1 MLRRLLVVLCSI
13 AGLSH
18 LSPGLAGAQAITGY
32 VHLKTHASGTG
43 GGNNVVPEMGVYRT
57 WVSGVNGLT
66 ETFTQEFAPGPHT
79 FAKVEAL
86 YGPCRATATDVS
98 FTIKAGQWTD
108 VDVPMIYVDCSVAI
122 TVRPSSAPGRVDF
135 GVTGVVNGFS
145 VATCNT
151 GATNTGTFIWTAF
164 HSCQGKVP
172 FGSQIT
178 ATSTP
183 TTLKGCC
190 TGTSTFIANLN
201 ETVYRREFSF
211 IDTSGTPPPPALSA
225 DVSIARLGVT
235 YGGQVMTA
243 TFRVTNSG
251 PGPSYN
257 VILDAPPDSTTFYSR
272 ASIITYM
279 VDDGVCIAF
288 YGACFIGVLPAGES
302 TTFSVRYSGIPRVPG
317 DTSAANFI
325 TRSPSCKQA
334 RAISNQTR
342 EVNEAN
348 NTVAC
353 LDAAIPV
360 TVALSGA
367 TPADRTVQK
376 GTTNVPMLAF
386 TLTPASQQ
394 SVSSV
399 TIRAEGTGNELV
411 DVTSVKLYLDRN
423 ANGLVDPT
431 DSVVASGAFAANDGS
446 VTLAIAPAL
455 VISAPTSLLVT
466 YSFNLT
472 IAQKLGTGA
481 LVAAL
486 AFVLVPV
493 MRRKKGLAVA
503 GLLVAAGITLSSC
516 GGSSPSTPTAPPP
529 AAGSVTF
536 KATLTGVTA
545 SGTAI
550 PALSVSGATITVS
563 K

>member
-1 MLRRLLVVLCSI
+1 MLRRLLIVLCTI

-18 LSPGLAGAQAITGY
+18 LSPARAGAQATTGY
-32 VHLKTHASGTG
+32 VHLKTHTIERD
-43 GGNNVVPEMGVYRT
+43 GNAIVSDMGVYRT
-57 WVSGVNGLT
+57 WVTGVSGLT

-86 YGPCRATATDVS
+86 YGPCLATASNVS

-108 VDVPMIYVDCSVAI
+108 VDVLMTLVDCNVAVI
-122 TVRPSSAPGRVDF
+122 VNPSSAPGRVDF
-135 GVTGVVNGFS
+135 AVLGVVNGFA

-151 GATNTGTFIWTAF
+151 GATNVGTFIWTSF
-164 HSCQGKVP
+164 HACQGKVP
-172 FGSQIT
+172 YGSLIT
-178 ATSTP
+178 ATTTP
-183 TTLKGCC
+183 TTLKSCC
-190 TGTSTFIANLN
+190 AGTSTFVANLN
-201 ETVYRREFSF
+201 QTVYRREFYF
-211 IDTSGTPPPPALSA
+211 IDTSGKAPPPALNA
-225 DVSIARLGVT
+225 DVSISRLGVT
-235 YGGQVMTA
+235 YGGQVLTA
-243 TFRVTNSG
+243 TFRVTNNG

-257 VILDAPPDSTTFYSR
+257 VILDAQPDSATFYGR
-272 ASIITYM
+272 AAVITYM
-279 VDDGVCIAF
+279 VDDGVCLAF
-288 YGACFIGVLPAGES
+288 TGACFIGVLPAGES
-302 TTFSVRYSGIPRVPG
+302 TTLRVRYSGVPRVAG
-317 DTSAANFI
+317 DTSAANFV
-325 TRSPSCKQA
+325 TRSPSCKVA
-334 RAISNQTR
+334 RAISNMTHD
-342 EVNEAN
+342 VNEAN

-353 LDAAIPV
+353 LDAVPV

-376 GTTNVPMLAF
+376 GTINVPMLAF

-394 SVSSV
+394 SVNSV
-399 TIRAEGTGNELV
+399 TIRAEGTGNEQV

-455 VISAPTSLLVT
+455 VIAGPTSLLVT

-493 MRRKKGLAVA
+493 MRRRKGLAAA

-516 GGSSPSTPTAPPP
+516 GGSTPSTPTAPPP

-536 KATLTGVTA
+536 KTTLTGVTA

-550 PALSVSGATITVS
+550 PAVAVSGATITVN